1 MPGGALGGGPGSLP
15 VARLQLLEAGIQPG
29 AEEVPGEAGHAGGV
43 LGVRGGLGGDG
54 PSLGRTDVTSLRI
67 TGGITFVTACSV
79 SEMDQRMGDTRRTTR

>member
-1 MPGGALGGGPGSLP
+1 MALGRGPGSLP

-54 PSLGRTDVTSLRI
+54 PGLGRPYVSSLEQE
-67 TGGITFVTACSV
+67 G
-79 SEMDQRMGDTRRTTR
+79 